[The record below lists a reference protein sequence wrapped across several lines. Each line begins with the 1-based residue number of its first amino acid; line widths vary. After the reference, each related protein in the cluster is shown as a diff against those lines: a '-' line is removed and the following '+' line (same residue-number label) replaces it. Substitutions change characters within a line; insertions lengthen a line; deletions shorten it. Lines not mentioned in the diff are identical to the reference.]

1 MAATTADRRFT
12 TLPWTDRHGRFSA
25 VRAGALALAVAPIFL
40 MGLDGLR
47 GLYAPEPIANLLYW
61 TGWWATVL
69 LLLTLAVSPA
79 RTILR
84 WTGAI
89 PTRRILGVAALAY
102 TLAHV
107 LAYVA
112 FDRWDLGQVLREMS
126 ALTVNIISATASA
139 LLMLAL
145 GLTSSDAAVRRLG
158 SARWRALHIGVHAAA
173 GLAILHYLLAR
184 QAFTDAFL
192 FAGLLVW
199 LWGWRV
205 LSRTGRGV
213 DPLSLILLTA
223 AAALSTAALEA
234 LTFRGRYGEE
244 ALSILTLNF
253 GLAGGASAATKVLA
267 LGLFAALAARLR
279 RSAA

>member
-1 MAATTADRRFT
+1 MAATTLDRR
-12 TLPWTDRHGRFSA
+12 LAAPPWTDRHGRFSA
-25 VRAGALALAVAPIFL
+25 VRAGALALSVAPIFL

-47 GLYAPEPIANLLYW
+47 GHYSPEPIASLLYW

-69 LLLTLAVSPA
+69 LLLTLAVTPA

-84 WTGAI
+84 WAGAI
-89 PTRRILGVAALAY
+89 PMRRILGVAALAY
-102 TLAHV
+102 TLVHV

-126 ALTVNIISATASA
+126 ALTVNIIAATVSA
-139 LLMLAL
+139 LLMLVL

-158 SARWRALHIGVHAAA
+158 SARWRVLHLSVHAAA
-173 GLAILHYLLAR
+173 GLAVLHYLLAR

-205 LSRTGRGV
+205 LSRTGRGF

-223 AAALSTAALEA
+223 AVAVATATLEA
-234 LTFRGRYGEE
+234 LTLQGRYGEDF
-244 ALSILTLNF
+244 LSVLILNF
-253 GLAGGASAATKVLA
+253 GLAGGVSAAAKVLA
-267 LGLFAALAARLR
+267 LGLAAALAARLR
-279 RSAA
+279 HPAA